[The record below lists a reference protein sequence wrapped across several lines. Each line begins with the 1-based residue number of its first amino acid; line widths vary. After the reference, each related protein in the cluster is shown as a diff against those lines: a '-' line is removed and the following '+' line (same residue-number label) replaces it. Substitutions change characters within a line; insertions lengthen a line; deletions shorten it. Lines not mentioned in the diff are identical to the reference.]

1 MEKYVKLTN
10 GKLII
15 TSEPRYDLDGPD
27 TVDSIRMALQQELYS
42 LVMQSKSLKS
52 RAEEVKQFLS
62 MLDEYEE
69 QQTP

>member
-27 TVDSIRMALQQELYS
+27 TPDSIRMALQQELYS
-42 LVMQSKSLKS
+42 LVMQSKSLKA

-62 MLDEYEE
+62 MLDEYEV

>member
-15 TSEPRYDLDGPD
+15 TGEPRYDLDGPD

-42 LVMQSKSLKS
+42 IVMQSKSLKA
-52 RAEEVKQFLS
+52 RAEEVKQFLG
-62 MLDEYEE
+62 MLDEYEA